1 MLHKIRR
8 FPALLSVLIVAAMS
22 AVPALATEGGTVTAG
37 TVLSGLT
44 TGLTTTQ
51 GYMFTGI
58 NNALPLA
65 LSVAG
70 VILAVTI
77 GYRIFKRMSKG

>member
-1 MLHKIRR
+1 MLLKKV
-8 FPALLSVLIVAAMS
+8 PALLAVLCVSLFS
-22 AVPALATEGGTVTAG
+22 ALPALASEGNAITAD

-51 GYMFTGI
+51 SHMFTGI